1 MKNLI
6 EKTGIIAMIVLLS
19 VACSNSSTNST
30 NVNSSEK
37 KESFSE
43 NKMVKLFS
51 TYSLFEFP
59 NDKSYY
65 SKNEYDSIDELM
77 RNTFGNWEYL
87 MSSRNEFKTEMS
99 KIKKLI
105 KEAEE
110 MSKSKF
116 FLQRGEYNMPEYI
129 YFTPKDDTGYNMC
142 EIPVGISSI
151 TRMSYSMDKISIKD
165 YVKETS
171 LYVLHSKMRD
181 NIDIKSLA
189 LDPATT
195 KKLLEAQN
203 YTDL

>member
-6 EKTGIIAMIVLLS
+6 KITGIIAMIVFLS
-19 VACSNSSTNST
+19 VACSNSTNST
-30 NVNSSEK
+30 KINSSEK

-43 NKMVKLFS
+43 NKMVKLFNA
-51 TYSLFEFP
+51 YYYDFP
-59 NDKSYY
+59 NNKEYY

-129 YFTPKDDTGYNMC
+129 YFTPKDDTGYDMC
-142 EIPVGISSI
+142 KILVGISSI

-181 NIDIKSLA
+181 SVDVKSLA

-195 KKLLEAQN
+195 EKLLEAQN
-203 YTDL
+203 YTGL

>member
-6 EKTGIIAMIVLLS
+6 EKTGIIAMIVFLS
-19 VACSNSSTNST
+19 VACSNSTNST
-30 NVNSSEK
+30 KINSSEK

-51 TYSLFEFP
+51 SYSVFEFP
-59 NDKSYY
+59 NDKNYY

-77 RNTFGNWEYL
+77 RKTFGNWEPL
-87 MSSRNEFKTEMS
+87 NSNKSEFKAEMKS
-99 KIKKLI
+99 IKKI
-105 KEAEE
+105 IEEAEA

-116 FLQRGEYNMPEYI
+116 FLQKGEYNMPEYI
-129 YFTPKDDTGYNMC
+129 YFTPKDDTGYDMC
-142 EIPVGISSI
+142 KILVGISSI

-171 LYVLHSKMRD
+171 LYVLHSDMRSD
-181 NIDIKSLA
+181 VDVKSLS

-195 KKLLEAQN
+195 EKLLEAQN
-203 YTDL
+203 YTGL